1 MSTMVA
7 IAHTPV
13 LVEAVL
19 HYLRVSPGGR
29 YIDCTV
35 GAGGHA
41 LAILGQASPGGQ
53 VLGLDADPEALEL
66 ARSLLPSE
74 AVLVNANFAQLE
86 TIAVIEG
93 FQPVDGIL
101 FDLGL
106 SSMQLSESG
115 RGFAFSHE
123 SPLDMRFDPT
133 QEVTAA
139 DIVNTYSESELA
151 QLLFKYGEEPFARRI
166 ARSIVAHRPIRTTLE
181 LADIVTHATRSRKGH
196 IHPATRTFQAL
207 RIAVNRELD
216 LLSTALPQA
225 VNLLRPGGRLA
236 VISYHSLEDRVV
248 KQFLLQESRGCICPP
263 ETPVCICGHSPRLK
277 ILTRKVIQPSQE
289 EIASNPRSRSAR
301 LRAAE
306 RLALT
311 PVLPGKEKGE

>member
-7 IAHTPV
+7 MAHTPV

-19 HYLRVSPGGR
+19 QYLRVSPGGR

-41 LAILGQASPGGQ
+41 LSILGQASPGGRL
-53 VLGLDADPEALEL
+53 LGLDADPEALKL
-66 ARSLLPSE
+66 ARSVLPSQT
-74 AVLVNANFAQLE
+74 VLVNANFVQLE
-86 TIAVIEG
+86 TIAAIEG
-93 FQPVDGIL
+93 FQNVDGIL

-115 RGFAFSHE
+115 RGFSFSFE
-123 SPLDMRFDPT
+123 APLDMRFDPT
-133 QEVTAA
+133 QPVTAA
-139 DIVNTYSESELA
+139 DIVNNDSESELA

-166 ARSIVAHRPIRTTLE
+166 ARSIVAHRPILTTLE
-181 LADIVTHATRSRKGH
+181 LADVVTESTGSHKGR

-207 RIAVNRELD
+207 RIAVNKELD
-216 LLSTALPQA
+216 NLSTALPQA
-225 VNLLRPGGRLA
+225 VNLLGVGGRLT

-263 ETPVCICGHSPRLK
+263 GTPVCVCGHRPRLK
-277 ILTRKVIQPSQE
+277 ILTRKVVRPSPE
-289 EIASNPRSRSAR
+289 EIAGNPRSRSAR

-306 RLALT
+306 RI
-311 PVLPGKEKGE
+311 

>member
-7 IAHTPV
+7 VAHTPV
-13 LVEAVL
+13 LVEAAL
-19 HYLRVSPGGR
+19 QYLRVSPGGR
-29 YIDCTV
+29 YIDCTI

-41 LAILGQASPGGQ
+41 LAILRQASPGGQ
-53 VLGLDADPEALEL
+53 ILGLDADPEALRL
-66 ARSLLPSE
+66 ARSTLPSE
-74 AVLVNANFAQLE
+74 AVLANANFAQLE
-86 TIAVIEG
+86 TIATIEG

-106 SSMQLSESG
+106 SSMQLGESG

-151 QLLFKYGEEPFARRI
+151 QLLFKYGEEPFGRRI
-166 ARSIVAHRPIRTTLE
+166 ARSIVANRPIHTTLE
-181 LADIVTHATRSRKGH
+181 LAHIVAEAVRSRKGRT
-196 IHPATRTFQAL
+196 HPATRTFQAL
-207 RIAVNRELD
+207 RIAVNRELER
-216 LLSTALPQA
+216 LSTALPQA

-263 ETPVCICGHSPRLK
+263 GIPACVCGHSPRLK
-277 ILTRKVIQPSQE
+277 ILTRKVVRPSQE
-289 EIASNPRSRSAR
+289 ELASNPRSRSAR

-306 RLALT
+306 
-311 PVLPGKEKGE
+311 KI